1 LKYDG
6 EQLIHPS
13 KPNDLACVDSE
24 TTYTVRGQR
33 GLGALMSDRSSLLSE
48 LYQARLED
56 LKEIASA
63 YGLAKNGSVEFLR
76 AQLIRD
82 LILSDWDLTIDGLR
96 VILNSDLGDLLGVFG
111 IKKTGSL
118 RTRRQRLYLHL
129 NHDPKQLREDK
140 LEKLSKEDLHSLCKA
155 LELPRSGNRQTLLI
169 RVAGVLSAQHKNWG
183 TIKRSLK
190 RNGPTINIPSPSE
203 ESEVPTQAT
212 IIEAKVE
219 TFTEQNPEG
228 WTFEQESELIG
239 EMEDEGLDASLADI
253 AASIEDSLQSLA
265 PLPEVQDVP
274 PMLQEMPLEEPT
286 LEEEA
291 ALLEINARR
300 AEVEAAARDYLLV
313 GSTTDME
320 DMSAF
325 ISGLTTHGF
334 SVEMQRVQDAIRT
347 IIMEVAYRSEQEQN
361 ALSSKPGSWSERE
374 AIRMFEQIRPHMRER
389 IPEIVAG
396 QKGNLVQAR
405 MEFEE
410 EARSKG
416 LDLRSPAVSGRLHAL
431 FDLHLEI
438 SEAEELQDP
447 IAARK
452 NRLLRILYHGAI
464 HLPDQSRRTI
474 ERLERNLGS
483 FESLVETVLESSE
496 GDFSEGQQS
505 LIIRFLES
513 KGYLVN
519 TSELRPRVLACA
531 GIIGTELGYLTPNQI
546 PRLAPGIL
554 VSDDQVDAI
563 VAELRALA
571 ATFKPKQV
579 EKEEPELELADSVA
593 DASDR
598 VGHVRGKID
607 RVDALLSRLR
617 LQDNQ

>member
-1 LKYDG
+1 
-6 EQLIHPS
+6 
-13 KPNDLACVDSE
+13 
-24 TTYTVRGQR
+24 
-33 GLGALMSDRSSLLSE
+33 MSNRSSLLSE

-63 YGLAKNGSVEFLR
+63 YGLAKNGSVEYLR

-82 LILSDWDLTIDGLR
+82 LILPDWDLTLDGLKN
-96 VILNSDLGDLLGVFG
+96 ILNSDLGELLGVFG

-129 NHDPKQLREDK
+129 NHDPKQLKEENLDK
-140 LEKLSKEDLHSLCKA
+140 MTKDELHALCKA

-190 RNGPTINIPSPSE
+190 RGGGSVSIPVPGDAE
-203 ESEVPTQAT
+203 EEETQSSSIEEEV
-212 IIEAKVE
+212 ESFV
-219 TFTEQNPEG
+219 TEHPEG
-228 WTFEQESELIG
+228 WTFEEESDLI
-239 EMEDEGLDASLADI
+239 ESMEESGIDTSLSEV
-253 AASIEDSLQSLA
+253 AASIEENLTLHRA
-265 PLPEVQDVP
+265 PVEEPVP
-274 PMLQEMPLEEPT
+274 PMLQELSSEEPT

-291 ALLEINARR
+291 ALLEISSRQ

-320 DMSAF
+320 DMNTF
-325 ISGLTTHGF
+325 ISSLSSHGF
-334 SVEMQRVQDAIRT
+334 SVELARVQDAIRT
-347 IIMEVAYRSEQEQN
+347 IIMETAYRSEQERN

-374 AIRMFEQIRPHMRER
+374 AIRMFEQMRPQLRER

-396 QKGNLVQAR
+396 RRGNLVQAR

-410 EARSKG
+410 EARSLG

-447 IAARK
+447 SAARR
-452 NRLLRILYHGAI
+452 NRMLRILYHGAV
-464 HLPDQSRRTI
+464 HLPEDVRRTI
-474 ERLERNLGS
+474 ERLERNLPS

-496 GDFSEGQQS
+496 GDFSEAQQS

-519 TSELRPRVLACA
+519 TAELRPRVLACA
-531 GIIGTELGYLTPNQI
+531 GIVGTELGYLTPSQI

-554 VSDDQVDAI
+554 VSDEQVDAI
-563 VAELRALA
+563 VAELKSLA
-571 ATFKPKQV
+571 ATFKPK
-579 EKEEPELELADSVA
+579 ETKEEEPEMQVAESVA

-598 VGHVRGKID
+598 VGGVRGQID

-617 LQDNQ
+617 LQDGQ

>member
-1 LKYDG
+1 
-6 EQLIHPS
+6 
-13 KPNDLACVDSE
+13 
-24 TTYTVRGQR
+24 
-33 GLGALMSDRSSLLSE
+33 MSNRSSLLSE

-63 YGLAKNGSVEFLR
+63 YGLAKNGSVEYLR

-82 LILSDWDLTIDGLR
+82 LILPDWDLTLDGLKN
-96 VILNSDLGDLLGVFG
+96 ILNSDLGDLLGVFG

-129 NHDPKQLREDK
+129 NHDPKQLKEENLDK
-140 LEKLSKEDLHSLCKA
+140 MTKEELHALCKA

-190 RNGPTINIPSPSE
+190 RGGGSVTIPTPG
-203 ESEVPTQAT
+203 ESEDEEVQPTSIQ
-212 IIEAKVE
+212 EEVE
-219 TFTEQNPEG
+219 SFVSEHPEG
-228 WTFEQESELIG
+228 WTFEEESELI
-239 EMEDEGLDASLADI
+239 ETMDEGGIDTSLSEV
-253 AASIEDSLQSLA
+253 AASIEENLVSHRSEIEQ
-265 PLPEVQDVP
+265 PVP
-274 PMLQEMPLEEPT
+274 PMLQELSSVEPT

-291 ALLEINARR
+291 ALLEISSRR

-313 GSTTDME
+313 GSTTDTE
-320 DMSAF
+320 DMNTF
-325 ISGLTTHGF
+325 ISSLSNHGF
-334 SVEMQRVQDAIRT
+334 AVEMDRVQDAIRT
-347 IIMEVAYRSEQEQN
+347 IIMETAYRSEQEKN

-374 AIRMFEQIRPHMRER
+374 AIRMFEQMRPQLRER

-396 QKGNLVQAR
+396 RRGNLVEAR

-410 EARSKG
+410 EARTLG

-447 IAARK
+447 SAARR
-452 NRLLRILYHGAI
+452 NRMLRILYHGAV
-464 HLPDQSRRTI
+464 HLPDDVRRTI
-474 ERLERNLGS
+474 ERLERNLPS

-496 GDFSEGQQS
+496 GDFSEAQQS

-519 TSELRPRVLACA
+519 TAEMRPRVLACA
-531 GIIGTELGYLTPNQI
+531 GIVGTELGYLTPNQI

-554 VSDDQVDAI
+554 VSDEHVDAI
-563 VAELRALA
+563 VAELKSLA
-571 ATFKPKQV
+571 ASFKPKQV
-579 EKEEPELELADSVA
+579 EEAEPEMQLAESVA

-598 VGHVRGKID
+598 VGGVRGQID

-617 LQDNQ
+617 LQDGQ

>member
-1 LKYDG
+1 
-6 EQLIHPS
+6 
-13 KPNDLACVDSE
+13 
-24 TTYTVRGQR
+24 
-33 GLGALMSDRSSLLSE
+33 MSNRSNLLSE

-63 YGLAKNGSVEFLR
+63 YGLAKNGSVEYLR

-82 LILSDWDLTIDGLR
+82 LILPEWDLTLDGLKN
-96 VILNSDLGDLLGVFG
+96 ILNNDLGRLLGVFG

-129 NHDPKQLREDK
+129 NHDPKQLKEENLDK
-140 LEKLSKEDLHSLCKA
+140 MTKEELHALCKA

-190 RNGPTINIPSPSE
+190 RGGGSVEIPYPGEDDEQAETTAPSIE
-203 ESEVPTQAT
+203 E
-212 IIEAKVE
+212 KVDAFVNE
-219 TFTEQNPEG
+219 HPDG
-228 WTFEQESELIG
+228 WSF
-239 EMEDEGLDASLADI
+239 EDESNLIESIEEETDTSLSDV
-253 AASIEDSLQSLA
+253 AASIEESLTSHIVETEQT
-265 PLPEVQDVP
+265 VP
-274 PMLQEMPLEEPT
+274 PMMQELSTEEPT

-291 ALLEINARR
+291 ALLEINSRR

-313 GSTTDME
+313 GSTTDMD
-320 DMSAF
+320 DMNTF
-325 ISGLTTHGF
+325 IASLSNHGF
-334 SVEMQRVQDAIRT
+334 SVELDRVQDAIRT
-347 IIMEVAYRSEQEQN
+347 VIMETAYRSEQEQH

-374 AIRMFEQIRPHMRER
+374 AIRLFEQMRPQLRER

-396 QKGNLVQAR
+396 RRGNLVQAR

-410 EARSKG
+410 EARTLG

-447 IAARK
+447 SAARR
-452 NRLLRILYHGAI
+452 NRMLRILYHGAV
-464 HLPDQSRRTI
+464 HLPDDVRRTI
-474 ERLERNLGS
+474 ERLERNLPS

-496 GDFSEGQQS
+496 GDFSEAQQS

-519 TSELRPRVLACA
+519 TAELRPRVLACA
-531 GIIGTELGYLTPNQI
+531 GIVGTELGYLTPSQI

-563 VAELRALA
+563 VAELKALA
-571 ATFKPKQV
+571 ATFKPQTT
-579 EKEEPELELADSVA
+579 EEEEPELELAESVA

-598 VGHVRGKID
+598 VGDVRGKID

-617 LQDNQ
+617 LQDDQ

>member
-1 LKYDG
+1 
-6 EQLIHPS
+6 
-13 KPNDLACVDSE
+13 
-24 TTYTVRGQR
+24 
-33 GLGALMSDRSSLLSE
+33 MSDRSSLLSE

-96 VILNSDLGDLLGVFG
+96 TILNTDLGDLLGVFG

-140 LEKLSKEDLHSLCKA
+140 LEKLSKEELHSLCKA

-190 RNGPTINIPSPSE
+190 RNGPKVNIPSPSE
-203 ESEVPTQAT
+203 EEATPQSAT
-212 IIEAKVE
+212 IESRVE

-239 EMEDEGLDASLADI
+239 EMEEEGLDASLAEI
-253 AASIEDSLQSLA
+253 AASIDESLQSLA
-265 PLPEVQDVP
+265 PVPEAQEVP

-291 ALLEINARR
+291 ALLEIHARR

-325 ISGLTTHGF
+325 IAGLATHGF

-347 IIMEVAYRSEQEQN
+347 IIMEMAYRSEQEQN

-374 AIRMFEQIRPHMRER
+374 AIRMFEQIRPHLRER

-396 QKGNLVQAR
+396 LKGNLVQAR

-447 IAARK
+447 AAARK

-519 TSELRPRVLACA
+519 TAELRPRVLACA

-571 ATFKPKQV
+571 ATFKPQQV
-579 EKEEPELELADSVA
+579 EVEEPEFELADSVA
-593 DASDR
+593 DASER

-607 RVDALLSRLR
+607 RVDALLARLR
-617 LQDNQ
+617 LQDDQ

>member
-1 LKYDG
+1 
-6 EQLIHPS
+6 
-13 KPNDLACVDSE
+13 
-24 TTYTVRGQR
+24 
-33 GLGALMSDRSSLLSE
+33 MSNRSSLLSE

-63 YGLAKNGSVEFLR
+63 YGLAKNGSVEYLR

-82 LILSDWDLTIDGLR
+82 LILPDWDLTLDGLKN
-96 VILNSDLGDLLGVFG
+96 ILNSDLGELLGVFG

-129 NHDPKQLREDK
+129 NHDPKQLKEENLDK
-140 LEKLSKEDLHSLCKA
+140 MTKDELHALCKA

-190 RNGPTINIPSPSE
+190 RGGGSVSIPVPGDAEREETQSPSIE
-203 ESEVPTQAT
+203 EEVESFVTDH
-212 IIEAKVE
+212 
-219 TFTEQNPEG
+219 PEG
-228 WTFEQESELIG
+228 WTFEEESDLI
-239 EMEDEGLDASLADI
+239 ESMEESGIDTSLSEV
-253 AASIEDSLQSLA
+253 AASIEENLTLHHT
-265 PLPEVQDVP
+265 PVEEPVP
-274 PMLQEMPLEEPT
+274 PMLQELSSEEPT

-291 ALLEINARR
+291 ALLEISSRQ

-320 DMSAF
+320 DMNTF
-325 ISGLTTHGF
+325 ISSLSSHGF
-334 SVEMQRVQDAIRT
+334 SVELARVQDAIRT
-347 IIMEVAYRSEQEQN
+347 IIMETAYRSEQERN

-374 AIRMFEQIRPHMRER
+374 AIRMFEQMRLQLRER

-396 QKGNLVQAR
+396 RRGNLVQAR

-410 EARSKG
+410 EARTLG

-447 IAARK
+447 SAARR
-452 NRLLRILYHGAI
+452 NRMLRILYHGAV
-464 HLPDQSRRTI
+464 HLPEDVRRTI
-474 ERLERNLGS
+474 ERLERNLPS

-496 GDFSEGQQS
+496 GDFSEAQQS

-519 TSELRPRVLACA
+519 TAELRPRVLACA
-531 GIIGTELGYLTPNQI
+531 GIVGTELGYLTPSQI

-554 VSDDQVDAI
+554 VSDEQVDAI
-563 VAELRALA
+563 VAELKSLA
-571 ATFKPKQV
+571 ATFKPK
-579 EKEEPELELADSVA
+579 ETKEEEPEIQVAESVA

-598 VGHVRGKID
+598 VGGVRGQID

-617 LQDNQ
+617 LQDGQ

>member
-1 LKYDG
+1 
-6 EQLIHPS
+6 
-13 KPNDLACVDSE
+13 
-24 TTYTVRGQR
+24 
-33 GLGALMSDRSSLLSE
+33 MSNRSSLLSE

-63 YGLAKNGSVEFLR
+63 YGLAKNGSVEYLR

-82 LILSDWDLTIDGLR
+82 LILSEWDLTLDGLKN
-96 VILNSDLGDLLGVFG
+96 ILNSDLGDLLGVFG

-129 NHDPKQLREDK
+129 NHDPKQLKEENLDK
-140 LEKLSKEDLHSLCKA
+140 MTKEELHALCKA

-190 RNGPTINIPSPSE
+190 RGGGSIKIPTPGDSDLE
-203 ESEVPTQAT
+203 ETETASIEEEV
-212 IIEAKVE
+212 ESFV
-219 TFTEQNPEG
+219 TEHPEG
-228 WTFEQESELIG
+228 WTFEEESEL
-239 EMEDEGLDASLADI
+239 MESIDSGGIDTSLSDV
-253 AASIEDSLQSLA
+253 AASIEETLVSHRKEIQQ
-265 PLPEVQDVP
+265 PVP
-274 PMLQEMPLEEPT
+274 PMLQELSLEEPT

-291 ALLEINARR
+291 ALLEISSRR

-320 DMSAF
+320 DMNTF
-325 ISGLTTHGF
+325 ISSLSNHGF
-334 SVEMQRVQDAIRT
+334 AVELTRVQDAIRT
-347 IIMEVAYRSEQEQN
+347 IIMETAYRSEQEQN

-374 AIRMFEQIRPHMRER
+374 AIRMFEQMRPQLRER

-396 QKGNLVQAR
+396 RRGNLVQAR

-410 EARSKG
+410 EARTLG

-447 IAARK
+447 SAARR
-452 NRLLRILYHGAI
+452 NRMLRILYHGAV
-464 HLPDQSRRTI
+464 HLPDDVRRTI
-474 ERLERNLGS
+474 ERLERNLPS
-483 FESLVETVLESSE
+483 FESLVETILESSE
-496 GDFSEGQQS
+496 GDFSEAQQS
-505 LIIRFLES
+505 LIIRFLET

-519 TSELRPRVLACA
+519 TAELRPRVLACA
-531 GIIGTELGYLTPNQI
+531 GIVGTELGYLTPNQI

-554 VSDDQVDAI
+554 VSDEHVDAI
-563 VAELRALA
+563 VAELKSLA
-571 ATFKPKQV
+571 ATFKPRQV
-579 EKEEPELELADSVA
+579 EEEEPEMQLAESVA

-598 VGHVRGKID
+598 VGGVRGQID

-617 LQDNQ
+617 LQDGQ

>member
-1 LKYDG
+1 MKQQRLG
-6 EQLIHPS
+6 EP
-13 KPNDLACVDSE
+13 
-24 TTYTVRGQR
+24 
-33 GLGALMSDRSSLLSE
+33 MSNRSSLLSE

-63 YGLAKNGSVEFLR
+63 YGLAKNGSVEYLR

-82 LILSDWDLTIDGLR
+82 LILPEWYLTLDGLKN
-96 VILNSDLGDLLGVFG
+96 ILNSDLGDLLGVFG

-129 NHDPKQLREDK
+129 NHDPKQLKEENLDK
-140 LEKLSKEDLHSLCKA
+140 MTKEELHALCKA

-190 RNGPTINIPSPSE
+190 RGGGSVTIPTPGDSGQE
-203 ESEVPTQAT
+203 EIESASIEEEV
-212 IIEAKVE
+212 ESFV
-219 TFTEQNPEG
+219 TEHPEG
-228 WTFEQESELIG
+228 WTFEDESEL
-239 EMEDEGLDASLADI
+239 MESIDSGGIDTSLSEV
-253 AASIEDSLQSLA
+253 AASIEETLVSHRKEIEQ
-265 PLPEVQDVP
+265 PVP
-274 PMLQEMPLEEPT
+274 PMLQELSSEEPT

-291 ALLEINARR
+291 ALLEISSRR

-320 DMSAF
+320 DMNTF
-325 ISGLTTHGF
+325 ISSLSNHGF
-334 SVEMQRVQDAIRT
+334 AVELARVQDAIRT
-347 IIMEVAYRSEQEQN
+347 IIMETAYRSEQEQN

-374 AIRMFEQIRPHMRER
+374 AIRMFEQMRPQLRER
-389 IPEIVAG
+389 IPECVAG
-396 QKGNLVQAR
+396 RRGNLVHAR
-405 MEFEE
+405 MEFED
-410 EARSKG
+410 EARTLC

-447 IAARK
+447 SAARR
-452 NRLLRILYHGAI
+452 NRMLRILYHGAV
-464 HLPDQSRRTI
+464 HLPDDVRRTI
-474 ERLERNLGS
+474 ERLERNLPS

-496 GDFSEGQQS
+496 GDFSEAQQS

-531 GIIGTELGYLTPNQI
+531 GIVGTELGYLTPNQI

-554 VSDDQVDAI
+554 VSDEHVDAI
-563 VAELRALA
+563 VAELKSLA
-571 ATFKPKQV
+571 ATFKPQQV
-579 EKEEPELELADSVA
+579 EEEEPEMQLAESVA

-598 VGHVRGKID
+598 VGGVRGQID

-617 LQDNQ
+617 LQDGQ

>member
-1 LKYDG
+1 
-6 EQLIHPS
+6 
-13 KPNDLACVDSE
+13 
-24 TTYTVRGQR
+24 
-33 GLGALMSDRSSLLSE
+33 
-48 LYQARLED
+48 
-56 LKEIASA
+56 
-63 YGLAKNGSVEFLR
+63 
-76 AQLIRD
+76 
-82 LILSDWDLTIDGLR
+82 
-96 VILNSDLGDLLGVFG
+96 
-111 IKKTGSL
+111 
-118 RTRRQRLYLHL
+118 L

-140 LEKLSKEDLHSLCKA
+140 LEKLSKEELHSLCKA

-190 RNGPTINIPSPSE
+190 RNGPKVKIPSPSE
-203 ESEVPTQAT
+203 EEEVTPESAT
-212 IIEAKVE
+212 IESRVE

-239 EMEDEGLDASLADI
+239 EMEEEGLDASLAGI
-253 AASIEDSLQSLA
+253 AASIDESLQSLA
-265 PLPEVQDVP
+265 PVPEAQEVP

-313 GSTTDME
+313 GSTTDVE

-325 ISGLTTHGF
+325 IAGLATHGF

-347 IIMEVAYRSEQEQN
+347 IIMEMAYRSEQEQN

-374 AIRMFEQIRPHMRER
+374 AIRMFEQIRPNLRER

-396 QKGNLVQAR
+396 LKGNLVQAR

-447 IAARK
+447 AAARK

-571 ATFKPKQV
+571 ATFKPKQAEV
-579 EKEEPELELADSVA
+579 EEPELELADSVA
-593 DASDR
+593 DASER

-607 RVDALLSRLR
+607 RVDALLARLR
-617 LQDNQ
+617 LQDDQ

>member
-1 LKYDG
+1 
-6 EQLIHPS
+6 
-13 KPNDLACVDSE
+13 
-24 TTYTVRGQR
+24 
-33 GLGALMSDRSSLLSE
+33 MSNRSNLLSE

-63 YGLAKNGSVEFLR
+63 YGLAKNGSVEYLR

-82 LILSDWDLTIDGLR
+82 LILPEWDLTLDGLKN
-96 VILNSDLGDLLGVFG
+96 ILNNDLGRLLGVFG

-129 NHDPKQLREDK
+129 NHDPKQLKEENLDK
-140 LEKLSKEDLHSLCKA
+140 MTKEELHALCKA

-190 RNGPTINIPSPSE
+190 RGGGSVEIPYPGEDDEEIVTTTPSIE
-203 ESEVPTQAT
+203 EKVDAFVSEH
-212 IIEAKVE
+212 
-219 TFTEQNPEG
+219 PEG
-228 WTFEQESELIG
+228 WSF
-239 EMEDEGLDASLADI
+239 EDESNLIESIEEQTDTSLSDV
-253 AASIEDSLQSLA
+253 AASIEESLTSHIVETEQT
-265 PLPEVQDVP
+265 VP
-274 PMLQEMPLEEPT
+274 PMMQELSTEEPT

-291 ALLEINARR
+291 ALLEINSRR

-313 GSTTDME
+313 GSTTDMD
-320 DMSAF
+320 DMNTF
-325 ISGLTTHGF
+325 IASLSNHGF
-334 SVEMQRVQDAIRT
+334 SVELVRVQDAIRT
-347 IIMEVAYRSEQEQN
+347 VIMETAYRSEQEQH

-374 AIRMFEQIRPHMRER
+374 AIRLFEQMRPQLRER

-396 QKGNLVQAR
+396 RRGNLVQAR

-410 EARSKG
+410 EARTLG

-447 IAARK
+447 SAARR
-452 NRLLRILYHGAI
+452 NRMLRILYHGAV
-464 HLPDQSRRTI
+464 HLPDDVRRTI
-474 ERLERNLGS
+474 ERLERNLPS

-496 GDFSEGQQS
+496 GDFSEAQQS

-519 TSELRPRVLACA
+519 TAELRPRVLACA
-531 GIIGTELGYLTPNQI
+531 GIVGTELGYLTPSQI

-563 VAELRALA
+563 VAELKALA
-571 ATFKPKQV
+571 ATFKPQTT
-579 EKEEPELELADSVA
+579 EEEEPELELAESVA

-598 VGHVRGKID
+598 VGDVRSKID

-617 LQDNQ
+617 LQDDQ

>member
-1 LKYDG
+1 
-6 EQLIHPS
+6 
-13 KPNDLACVDSE
+13 
-24 TTYTVRGQR
+24 
-33 GLGALMSDRSSLLSE
+33 MSNRSSLLSE

-63 YGLAKNGSVEFLR
+63 YGLAKNGSVEYLR

-82 LILSDWDLTIDGLR
+82 LILPDWDLTLDGLKN
-96 VILNSDLGDLLGVFG
+96 ILNSDLGELLGVFG

-129 NHDPKQLREDK
+129 NHDPKQLKEENLDK
-140 LEKLSKEDLHSLCKA
+140 MTKDELHALCKA

-190 RNGPTINIPSPSE
+190 RGGGSVSIPVPGDAE
-203 ESEVPTQAT
+203 EEETQSSSIEEEV
-212 IIEAKVE
+212 ESFV
-219 TFTEQNPEG
+219 TEHPEG
-228 WTFEQESELIG
+228 WTFEEESDLI
-239 EMEDEGLDASLADI
+239 ESMEESGIDTSLSEV
-253 AASIEDSLQSLA
+253 AASIEENLTLHRA
-265 PLPEVQDVP
+265 PVEEPVP
-274 PMLQEMPLEEPT
+274 PMLQELSSEEPT

-291 ALLEINARR
+291 ALLEISSRK

-320 DMSAF
+320 DMNTF
-325 ISGLTTHGF
+325 ISSLSSHGF
-334 SVEMQRVQDAIRT
+334 SVELARVQDAIRT
-347 IIMEVAYRSEQEQN
+347 IIMETAYRSEQERN

-374 AIRMFEQIRPHMRER
+374 AIRMFEQMRPQLRER

-396 QKGNLVQAR
+396 RRGNLVQAR

-410 EARSKG
+410 EARILG

-447 IAARK
+447 SAARR
-452 NRLLRILYHGAI
+452 NRMLRILYHGAV
-464 HLPDQSRRTI
+464 HLPEDVRRTI
-474 ERLERNLGS
+474 ERLERNLPS

-496 GDFSEGQQS
+496 GDFSEAQQS

-519 TSELRPRVLACA
+519 TAELRPRVLACA
-531 GIIGTELGYLTPNQI
+531 GIVGTELGYLTPSQI

-554 VSDDQVDAI
+554 VSDEQVDAI
-563 VAELRALA
+563 VAELKSLA
-571 ATFKPKQV
+571 ATFKPK
-579 EKEEPELELADSVA
+579 ETKEEEPEMQVAESVA

-598 VGHVRGKID
+598 VGGVRGQID

-617 LQDNQ
+617 LQDGQ

>member
-1 LKYDG
+1 
-6 EQLIHPS
+6 
-13 KPNDLACVDSE
+13 
-24 TTYTVRGQR
+24 
-33 GLGALMSDRSSLLSE
+33 MSNRSSLLSE

-63 YGLAKNGSVEFLR
+63 YGLAKNGSVEYLR

-82 LILSDWDLTIDGLR
+82 LILPDWDLTLDGLKN
-96 VILNSDLGDLLGVFG
+96 ILNSDLGDLLGVFG

-129 NHDPKQLREDK
+129 NHDPKQLKEENLDK
-140 LEKLSKEDLHSLCKA
+140 MTKEELHALCKA

-190 RNGPTINIPSPSE
+190 RGGGSVTIPTPG
-203 ESEVPTQAT
+203 ESEDEEIQPTSIQ
-212 IIEAKVE
+212 EEVE
-219 TFTEQNPEG
+219 SFVSEHPEG
-228 WTFEQESELIG
+228 WTFEQESELIETMDDG
-239 EMEDEGLDASLADI
+239 GIDTSLSEV
-253 AASIEDSLQSLA
+253 AASIEENLVSHRNEIEQ
-265 PLPEVQDVP
+265 PVP
-274 PMLQEMPLEEPT
+274 PMLQELSSVEPT

-291 ALLEINARR
+291 ALLEISSRR

-313 GSTTDME
+313 GSTTDTE
-320 DMSAF
+320 DMNTF
-325 ISGLTTHGF
+325 ISSLSNHGF
-334 SVEMQRVQDAIRT
+334 AVELDRVQDAIRT
-347 IIMEVAYRSEQEQN
+347 IIMETAYRSEQEKN

-374 AIRMFEQIRPHMRER
+374 AIRMFEQMRPQLRER

-396 QKGNLVQAR
+396 RRGNLVEAR

-410 EARSKG
+410 EARTLG

-447 IAARK
+447 SAARR
-452 NRLLRILYHGAI
+452 NRMLRILYHGAV
-464 HLPDQSRRTI
+464 HLPDDVRRTI
-474 ERLERNLGS
+474 ERLERNLPS

-496 GDFSEGQQS
+496 GDFSEAQQS

-519 TSELRPRVLACA
+519 TAEMRPRVLACA
-531 GIIGTELGYLTPNQI
+531 GIVGTELGYLTPNQI

-554 VSDDQVDAI
+554 VSDEHVDAI
-563 VAELRALA
+563 VAELKSLA
-571 ATFKPKQV
+571 ASFKPKQV
-579 EKEEPELELADSVA
+579 EEAEPEMKLAESVA

-598 VGHVRGKID
+598 VGGVRGQID

-617 LQDNQ
+617 LQDGQ

>member
-1 LKYDG
+1 
-6 EQLIHPS
+6 
-13 KPNDLACVDSE
+13 
-24 TTYTVRGQR
+24 
-33 GLGALMSDRSSLLSE
+33 MSNRSSLLSE

-63 YGLAKNGSVEFLR
+63 YGLAKNGSVEYLR

-82 LILSDWDLTIDGLR
+82 LILPEWDLTLDGLKN
-96 VILNSDLGDLLGVFG
+96 ILNSDLGDLLGVFG

-129 NHDPKQLREDK
+129 NHDPKQLKEENLDK
-140 LEKLSKEDLHSLCKA
+140 MTKDELHALCKA

-190 RNGPTINIPSPSE
+190 RGGGSVTIPTPGGSDQE
-203 ESEVPTQAT
+203 EIETASIEEEV
-212 IIEAKVE
+212 ESFV
-219 TFTEQNPEG
+219 TEHPEG
-228 WTFEQESELIG
+228 WTFEDESEL
-239 EMEDEGLDASLADI
+239 MESIDSGGIDTSLSEV
-253 AASIEDSLQSLA
+253 AASIEETLVAHRKEIEQ
-265 PLPEVQDVP
+265 PVP
-274 PMLQEMPLEEPT
+274 PMLQELSSEEPT

-291 ALLEINARR
+291 ALLEISSRK

-320 DMSAF
+320 DMNTF
-325 ISGLTTHGF
+325 ISSLSSHGF
-334 SVEMQRVQDAIRT
+334 AVELARVQDAIRT
-347 IIMEVAYRSEQEQN
+347 IIMETAYRSEQEQN

-374 AIRMFEQIRPHMRER
+374 AIRMFEQMRPQLRER

-396 QKGNLVQAR
+396 RRGNLVQAR

-410 EARSKG
+410 EARTLG

-447 IAARK
+447 SAARR
-452 NRLLRILYHGAI
+452 NRMLRILYHGSV
-464 HLPDQSRRTI
+464 HLPDDVRRTI
-474 ERLERNLGS
+474 ERLERNLPS

-496 GDFSEGQQS
+496 GDFSEAQQS

-531 GIIGTELGYLTPNQI
+531 GIVGTELGYLTPNQI

-554 VSDDQVDAI
+554 VSDEHVDAI
-563 VAELRALA
+563 VAELKSLA

-579 EKEEPELELADSVA
+579 EEEEPEMQLAESVA

-598 VGHVRGKID
+598 VGGVRGQID

-617 LQDNQ
+617 LQDGQ

>member
-1 LKYDG
+1 
-6 EQLIHPS
+6 
-13 KPNDLACVDSE
+13 
-24 TTYTVRGQR
+24 
-33 GLGALMSDRSSLLSE
+33 MSNRSNLLSE

-63 YGLAKNGSVEFLR
+63 YGLAKNGSVEYLR

-82 LILSDWDLTIDGLR
+82 LILPEWDLTLDGLKT
-96 VILNSDLGDLLGVFG
+96 ILNNDLGRLLGVFG

-129 NHDPKQLREDK
+129 NHDPKQLKEENLDK
-140 LEKLSKEDLHSLCKA
+140 MTKEELHALCKA

-190 RNGPTINIPSPSE
+190 RGGGSVEIPYPGEDDEETVTTTPSIE
-203 ESEVPTQAT
+203 EKVDAFVSEHPD
-212 IIEAKVE
+212 
-219 TFTEQNPEG
+219 G
-228 WTFEQESELIG
+228 WSF
-239 EMEDEGLDASLADI
+239 EDESNLIESIEEETDTSLSDV
-253 AASIEDSLQSLA
+253 AASIEESLTSHIVESEQT
-265 PLPEVQDVP
+265 VP
-274 PMLQEMPLEEPT
+274 PMMQELSTEEPT

-291 ALLEINARR
+291 ALLEINSRR

-313 GSTTDME
+313 GSTTDMD
-320 DMSAF
+320 DMNTF
-325 ISGLTTHGF
+325 IASLSNHGF
-334 SVEMQRVQDAIRT
+334 SVELVRVQDAIRT
-347 IIMEVAYRSEQEQN
+347 VIMETAYRSEQEQH

-374 AIRMFEQIRPHMRER
+374 AIRLFEQMRPQLRER

-396 QKGNLVQAR
+396 RRGNLVQAR

-410 EARSKG
+410 EARTLG

-447 IAARK
+447 SAARR
-452 NRLLRILYHGAI
+452 NRMLRILYHGAV
-464 HLPDQSRRTI
+464 HLPDDVRRTI
-474 ERLERNLGS
+474 ERLERNLPS

-496 GDFSEGQQS
+496 GDFSEAQQS
-505 LIIRFLES
+505 HIIRFLES

-519 TSELRPRVLACA
+519 TAELRPRVLACA
-531 GIIGTELGYLTPNQI
+531 GIVGTELGYLTPSQI

-563 VAELRALA
+563 VAELKALA
-571 ATFKPKQV
+571 ATFKPQTT
-579 EKEEPELELADSVA
+579 EEEEPEMELAESVA

-598 VGHVRGKID
+598 VGDVRGKID

-617 LQDNQ
+617 LQDDQ

>member
-1 LKYDG
+1 M
-6 EQLIHPS
+6 S
-13 KPNDLACVDSE
+13 KPI
-24 TTYTVRGQR
+24 G
-33 GLGALMSDRSSLLSE
+33 LLSE

-56 LKEIASA
+56 LKEIAAA
-63 YGLAKNGSVEFLR
+63 YGLAKNGSVEYLR

-82 LILSDWDLTIDGLR
+82 LILPDWDLTLDGLKN
-96 VILNSDLGDLLGVFG
+96 ILNSDLGDLLGVFG

-129 NHDPKQLREDK
+129 NHDPKQLKEENLDK
-140 LEKLSKEDLHSLCKA
+140 MTKEELHALCKA

-190 RNGPTINIPSPSE
+190 RGGGSVSIPTPGDAEDETSSPSIE
-203 ESEVPTQAT
+203 EEV
-212 IIEAKVE
+212 ESFVNE
-219 TFTEQNPEG
+219 HPEG
-228 WTFEQESELIG
+228 WTFEEESDLI
-239 EMEDEGLDASLADI
+239 ETIEDSGIEASLSEV
-253 AASIEDSLQSLA
+253 AASIEETLTSHRV
-265 PLPEVQDVP
+265 EVEQPVP
-274 PMLQEMPLEEPT
+274 PMLQELSSEEPT

-291 ALLEINARR
+291 ALLEISSRR

-313 GSTTDME
+313 GSTTDMD
-320 DMSAF
+320 DMNTF
-325 ISGLTTHGF
+325 ISSLSNHGF
-334 SVEMQRVQDAIRT
+334 SVELDRIQDAIRT
-347 IIMEVAYRSEQEQN
+347 IIMETAYRSEQERN
-361 ALSSKPGSWSERE
+361 ALSTKPGSWSERE
-374 AIRMFEQIRPHMRER
+374 AIRLFEQMRPQLRER

-396 QKGNLVQAR
+396 RRGNLVQAR

-410 EARSKG
+410 EARTLG

-447 IAARK
+447 SAARR
-452 NRLLRILYHGAI
+452 NRMLRILYHGAV
-464 HLPDQSRRTI
+464 HLPEDVRRTI
-474 ERLERNLGS
+474 ERLERNLPS

-496 GDFSEGQQS
+496 GDFSEAQQS

-531 GIIGTELGYLTPNQI
+531 GIVGTELGYLTPSQI

-554 VSDDQVDAI
+554 VSDEQVDAI
-563 VAELRALA
+563 VAELKSLA
-571 ATFKPKQV
+571 ATFKPK
-579 EKEEPELELADSVA
+579 ETEEEEPEMHVAESVA

-598 VGHVRGKID
+598 VGGVRGQID

-617 LQDNQ
+617 LQDSQ

>member
-1 LKYDG
+1 
-6 EQLIHPS
+6 
-13 KPNDLACVDSE
+13 
-24 TTYTVRGQR
+24 
-33 GLGALMSDRSSLLSE
+33 MSNRSNLLSE

-63 YGLAKNGSVEFLR
+63 YGLAKNGSVEYLR

-82 LILSDWDLTIDGLR
+82 LILPEWDLTLDGLKN
-96 VILNSDLGDLLGVFG
+96 ILNNDLGRLLGVFG

-129 NHDPKQLREDK
+129 NHDPKQLKEENLDK
-140 LEKLSKEDLHSLCKA
+140 MTKEELHALCKA

-190 RNGPTINIPSPSE
+190 RGGGSVEIPYPGEDNEQAETTAPSIE
-203 ESEVPTQAT
+203 E
-212 IIEAKVE
+212 KVDAFVNE
-219 TFTEQNPEG
+219 HPDG
-228 WTFEQESELIG
+228 WSF
-239 EMEDEGLDASLADI
+239 EDESNLIESIEEETDTSLSDV
-253 AASIEDSLQSLA
+253 AASIEESLTSHIVETEQT
-265 PLPEVQDVP
+265 VP
-274 PMLQEMPLEEPT
+274 PMMQELSTEEPT

-291 ALLEINARR
+291 ALLEINSRR

-313 GSTTDME
+313 GSTTDMD
-320 DMSAF
+320 DMNTF
-325 ISGLTTHGF
+325 IASLSNHGF
-334 SVEMQRVQDAIRT
+334 SVELVRVQDAIRT
-347 IIMEVAYRSEQEQN
+347 VIMETAYRSEQEQH

-374 AIRMFEQIRPHMRER
+374 AIRLFEQMRPQLRER

-396 QKGNLVQAR
+396 RRGNLVQAR

-410 EARSKG
+410 EARTLG

-447 IAARK
+447 SAARR
-452 NRLLRILYHGAI
+452 NRMLRILYHGAV
-464 HLPDQSRRTI
+464 HLPDDVRRTI
-474 ERLERNLGS
+474 ERLERNLPS

-496 GDFSEGQQS
+496 GDFSEAQQS

-519 TSELRPRVLACA
+519 TAELRPRVLACA
-531 GIIGTELGYLTPNQI
+531 GIVGTELGYLTPSQI

-563 VAELRALA
+563 VAELKALA
-571 ATFKPKQV
+571 ATFKPQTT
-579 EKEEPELELADSVA
+579 EEEEPELELAESVA

-598 VGHVRGKID
+598 VGDVRAKID

-617 LQDNQ
+617 LQDDQ

>member
-1 LKYDG
+1 
-6 EQLIHPS
+6 
-13 KPNDLACVDSE
+13 
-24 TTYTVRGQR
+24 
-33 GLGALMSDRSSLLSE
+33 MSDRSNLLSE

-63 YGLAKNGSVEFLR
+63 YGLAKNGSVEYLR

-82 LILSDWDLTIDGLR
+82 LILPEWDLTLDGLKT
-96 VILNSDLGDLLGVFG
+96 ILNNDLGRLLGVFG

-129 NHDPKQLREDK
+129 NHDPKQLKEENLDK
-140 LEKLSKEDLHSLCKA
+140 MTKEELHALCKA

-190 RNGPTINIPSPSE
+190 RGGGSVEIPYPGEDDEETVTTTPSIE
-203 ESEVPTQAT
+203 EKVDAFVSEHPD
-212 IIEAKVE
+212 
-219 TFTEQNPEG
+219 G
-228 WTFEQESELIG
+228 WSF
-239 EMEDEGLDASLADI
+239 EDESNLIESIEEETDTSLSDV
-253 AASIEDSLQSLA
+253 AASIEESLTSHIVESEQT
-265 PLPEVQDVP
+265 VP
-274 PMLQEMPLEEPT
+274 PMMQELSTEEPT

-291 ALLEINARR
+291 ALLEINSRR

-313 GSTTDME
+313 GSTTDMD
-320 DMSAF
+320 DMNTF
-325 ISGLTTHGF
+325 IASLSNHGF
-334 SVEMQRVQDAIRT
+334 SVELVRVQDAIRT
-347 IIMEVAYRSEQEQN
+347 VIMETAYRSEQEQH

-374 AIRMFEQIRPHMRER
+374 AIRLFEQMRPQLRER

-396 QKGNLVQAR
+396 RRGNLVQAR

-410 EARSKG
+410 EARTLG

-447 IAARK
+447 SAARR
-452 NRLLRILYHGAI
+452 NRMLRILYHGAV
-464 HLPDQSRRTI
+464 HLPDDVRRTI
-474 ERLERNLGS
+474 ERLERNLPS

-496 GDFSEGQQS
+496 GDFSEAQQS

-519 TSELRPRVLACA
+519 TAELRPRVLACA
-531 GIIGTELGYLTPNQI
+531 GIVGTELGYLTPSQI

-563 VAELRALA
+563 VAELKALA
-571 ATFKPKQV
+571 ATFKPQTT
-579 EKEEPELELADSVA
+579 EEEEPELELAESVA

-598 VGHVRGKID
+598 VGDVRGKID

-617 LQDNQ
+617 LQDDQ

>member
-1 LKYDG
+1 
-6 EQLIHPS
+6 
-13 KPNDLACVDSE
+13 
-24 TTYTVRGQR
+24 
-33 GLGALMSDRSSLLSE
+33 MSNRSSLLSE

-63 YGLAKNGSVEFLR
+63 YGLAKNGSVEYLR

-82 LILSDWDLTIDGLR
+82 LILPDWDLTLDGLKN
-96 VILNSDLGDLLGVFG
+96 ILNSDLGELLGVFG

-129 NHDPKQLREDK
+129 NHDPKQLKEENLDK
-140 LEKLSKEDLHSLCKA
+140 MTKDELHALCKA

-190 RNGPTINIPSPSE
+190 RGGGSVSIPVPGDAEEEETQSPSIE
-203 ESEVPTQAT
+203 EEV
-212 IIEAKVE
+212 ESFV
-219 TFTEQNPEG
+219 TEHPEG
-228 WTFEQESELIG
+228 WTFEEESDLIG
-239 EMEDEGLDASLADI
+239 GMEESGIETSLSEV
-253 AASIEDSLQSLA
+253 AASIEENLTLHRA
-265 PLPEVQDVP
+265 PVEEPVP
-274 PMLQEMPLEEPT
+274 PMLQELSSEEPT

-291 ALLEINARR
+291 ALLEISSRQ

-320 DMSAF
+320 DMNTF
-325 ISGLTTHGF
+325 ISSLSSHGF
-334 SVEMQRVQDAIRT
+334 SVELARVQDAIRT
-347 IIMEVAYRSEQEQN
+347 IIMETAYRSEQERN

-374 AIRMFEQIRPHMRER
+374 AIRMFEQMRPQLRER

-396 QKGNLVQAR
+396 RRGNLVQAR

-410 EARSKG
+410 EARTLG

-447 IAARK
+447 SAARR
-452 NRLLRILYHGAI
+452 NRMLRILYHGAV
-464 HLPDQSRRTI
+464 HLPEDVRRTI
-474 ERLERNLGS
+474 ERLERNLPS

-496 GDFSEGQQS
+496 GDFSEAQQS

-519 TSELRPRVLACA
+519 TAELRPRVLACA
-531 GIIGTELGYLTPNQI
+531 GIVGTELGYLTPSQI

-554 VSDDQVDAI
+554 VSDEQVDAI
-563 VAELRALA
+563 VAELKSLA
-571 ATFKPKQV
+571 ATFKPK
-579 EKEEPELELADSVA
+579 ETKEEEPEMQVAESVA

-598 VGHVRGKID
+598 VGGVRGQID

-617 LQDNQ
+617 LQDGQ

>member
-1 LKYDG
+1 
-6 EQLIHPS
+6 
-13 KPNDLACVDSE
+13 
-24 TTYTVRGQR
+24 
-33 GLGALMSDRSSLLSE
+33 MSNRSSLLSE

-63 YGLAKNGSVEFLR
+63 YGLAKNGSVEYLR

-82 LILSDWDLTIDGLR
+82 LILPEWDLTLDGLKN
-96 VILNSDLGDLLGVFG
+96 ILNSDLGDLLGVFG

-129 NHDPKQLREDK
+129 NHDPKQLKEENLDK
-140 LEKLSKEDLHSLCKA
+140 MTKDDLHALCKA

-190 RNGPTINIPSPSE
+190 RGGGSVTIPTPGGSDQE
-203 ESEVPTQAT
+203 EIETASIEEEV
-212 IIEAKVE
+212 ESFV
-219 TFTEQNPEG
+219 TEHPEG
-228 WTFEQESELIG
+228 WTFEDESEL
-239 EMEDEGLDASLADI
+239 MESMDSGGIDTSLSEV
-253 AASIEDSLQSLA
+253 AASIEETLVSHRKEIEQ
-265 PLPEVQDVP
+265 PVP
-274 PMLQEMPLEEPT
+274 PMLQELSSEEPT

-291 ALLEINARR
+291 ALLEISSRR

-320 DMSAF
+320 DMNTF
-325 ISGLTTHGF
+325 ISSLSNHGF
-334 SVEMQRVQDAIRT
+334 AVELARVQDAIRT
-347 IIMEVAYRSEQEQN
+347 IIMETAYRSEQEQN

-374 AIRMFEQIRPHMRER
+374 AIRMFEQMRPQLRER

-396 QKGNLVQAR
+396 RRGNLVQAR

-410 EARSKG
+410 EARTLG

-447 IAARK
+447 AAARR
-452 NRLLRILYHGAI
+452 NRMLRILYHGAV
-464 HLPDQSRRTI
+464 HLPDDVRRTI
-474 ERLERNLGS
+474 ERLERNLPS

-496 GDFSEGQQS
+496 GDFSEAQQS

-531 GIIGTELGYLTPNQI
+531 GIVGTELGYLTPNQI

-554 VSDDQVDAI
+554 VSDEHVESI
-563 VAELRALA
+563 VAELKSLA
-571 ATFKPKQV
+571 ATFKPKQA
-579 EKEEPELELADSVA
+579 EEEEPEMLLAESVA

-598 VGHVRGKID
+598 VGGVRGQID

-617 LQDNQ
+617 LQDGQ

>member
-1 LKYDG
+1 
-6 EQLIHPS
+6 
-13 KPNDLACVDSE
+13 
-24 TTYTVRGQR
+24 
-33 GLGALMSDRSSLLSE
+33 MSNRSSLLSE

-63 YGLAKNGSVEFLR
+63 YGLAKNGSVEYLR

-82 LILSDWDLTIDGLR
+82 LILPDWDLTLDGLKS
-96 VILNSDLGDLLGVFG
+96 ILNSDLGSLLGVFG

-129 NHDPKQLREDK
+129 HHDPKQLKEENLDK
-140 LEKLSKEDLHSLCKA
+140 MTKEELHSLCKA

-183 TIKRSLK
+183 IIKRSLK
-190 RNGPTINIPSPSE
+190 RGGGSVEIPSPGDSDQESSNEAPSIE
-203 ESEVPTQAT
+203 ET
-212 IIEAKVE
+212 VE
-219 TFTEQNPEG
+219 TFISEHPEG
-228 WTFEQESELIG
+228 WTFEEESGLIETIKG
-239 EMEDEGLDASLADI
+239 EGVDASLSEV
-253 AASIEDSLQSLA
+253 AASIENSLNA
-265 PLPEVQDVP
+265 HVEEVEQPIP
-274 PMLQEMPLEEPT
+274 PMLQELSSEEPT

-291 ALLEINARR
+291 ALLEISSRR

-313 GSTTDME
+313 GSTTDMD
-320 DMSAF
+320 DMNTF
-325 ISGLTTHGF
+325 ISSLSNHGF
-334 SVEMQRVQDAIRT
+334 SVELGRVQDAIRT
-347 IIMEVAYRSEQEQN
+347 IIMETAYRSEQEQN

-374 AIRMFEQIRPHMRER
+374 AIRLFEQMRPQLRER

-396 QKGNLVQAR
+396 RRGNLVQAR

-410 EARSKG
+410 EARNLG

-447 IAARK
+447 AAARR
-452 NRLLRILYHGAI
+452 NRMLRILYQGAV
-464 HLPDQSRRTI
+464 HLPDEVRRTI
-474 ERLERNLGS
+474 ERLERNLPS

-496 GDFSEGQQS
+496 GDFSEAQQS

-531 GIIGTELGYLTPNQI
+531 GIVGAELGYLTPSQI

-554 VSDDQVDAI
+554 VSDEQVDAI
-563 VAELRALA
+563 VAELKALA
-571 ATFKPKQV
+571 ATFKPHTV
-579 EKEEPELELADSVA
+579 EQEEPEMKIAESVA

-598 VGHVRGKID
+598 VGGVRGQID

-617 LQDNQ
+617 LQDDQ

>member
-1 LKYDG
+1 
-6 EQLIHPS
+6 
-13 KPNDLACVDSE
+13 
-24 TTYTVRGQR
+24 
-33 GLGALMSDRSSLLSE
+33 MSNRSSLLSE

-63 YGLAKNGSVEFLR
+63 YGLAKNGSVEYLR

-82 LILSDWDLTIDGLR
+82 LILPDWDLTLDGLKN
-96 VILNSDLGDLLGVFG
+96 ILNSDLGELLGVFG

-129 NHDPKQLREDK
+129 NHDPKQLKEENLDK
-140 LEKLSKEDLHSLCKA
+140 MTKDELHALCKA

-190 RNGPTINIPSPSE
+190 RGGGSVSIPVPGDTEEENQSPSIE
-203 ESEVPTQAT
+203 EEVESFVTDH
-212 IIEAKVE
+212 
-219 TFTEQNPEG
+219 PEG
-228 WTFEQESELIG
+228 WTFEEESDLI
-239 EMEDEGLDASLADI
+239 ESMEESGIDTSLSEV
-253 AASIEDSLQSLA
+253 AASIEENLTLHHT
-265 PLPEVQDVP
+265 PVVEPVP
-274 PMLQEMPLEEPT
+274 PMLQELSSEEPT

-291 ALLEINARR
+291 ALLEISSRQ

-320 DMSAF
+320 DMKTF
-325 ISGLTTHGF
+325 ISSLSSHGF
-334 SVEMQRVQDAIRT
+334 SVELARVQDAIRT
-347 IIMEVAYRSEQEQN
+347 IIMETAYRSEQERN

-374 AIRMFEQIRPHMRER
+374 AIRMFEQMRPQLRER

-396 QKGNLVQAR
+396 RRGNLVQAR

-410 EARSKG
+410 EARTLG

-447 IAARK
+447 SAARR
-452 NRLLRILYHGAI
+452 NRMLRILYHGAV
-464 HLPDQSRRTI
+464 HLPEDVRRTI
-474 ERLERNLGS
+474 ERLERNLPS

-496 GDFSEGQQS
+496 GDFSEAQQS

-519 TSELRPRVLACA
+519 TAELRPRVLACA
-531 GIIGTELGYLTPNQI
+531 GIVGTELGYLTPSQI

-554 VSDDQVDAI
+554 VSDEQVDAI
-563 VAELRALA
+563 VAELKSLA
-571 ATFKPKQV
+571 ATFKPK
-579 EKEEPELELADSVA
+579 ETKEEEPEMQVAESVA

-598 VGHVRGKID
+598 VGGVRGQID

-617 LQDNQ
+617 LQDGQ

>member
-1 LKYDG
+1 
-6 EQLIHPS
+6 
-13 KPNDLACVDSE
+13 
-24 TTYTVRGQR
+24 
-33 GLGALMSDRSSLLSE
+33 MSNRSSLLSE

-63 YGLAKNGSVEFLR
+63 YGLAKNGSVEYLR

-82 LILSDWDLTIDGLR
+82 LILPDWDLTLDGLKN
-96 VILNSDLGDLLGVFG
+96 ILNSDLGELLGVFG

-129 NHDPKQLREDK
+129 NHDPKQLKEENLDK
-140 LEKLSKEDLHSLCKA
+140 MTKDELHALCKA

-190 RNGPTINIPSPSE
+190 RGGGSVSIPVPGDAEEEETQSPSIE
-203 ESEVPTQAT
+203 EEVESFVTDH
-212 IIEAKVE
+212 
-219 TFTEQNPEG
+219 PEG
-228 WTFEQESELIG
+228 WTFEEESDLI
-239 EMEDEGLDASLADI
+239 ESMEESGIDTSLSEV
-253 AASIEDSLQSLA
+253 AASIEHNLTLHRT
-265 PLPEVQDVP
+265 PVEEPVP
-274 PMLQEMPLEEPT
+274 PMLQELTSEEPT

-291 ALLEINARR
+291 ALLEISSRQ
-300 AEVEAAARDYLLV
+300 AEIEAAARDYLLV
-313 GSTTDME
+313 GSTTDMD
-320 DMSAF
+320 DMNTF
-325 ISGLTTHGF
+325 ISSLSSHGF
-334 SVEMQRVQDAIRT
+334 SVELARVQDAIRT
-347 IIMEVAYRSEQEQN
+347 IIMETAYRSEQERN

-374 AIRMFEQIRPHMRER
+374 AIRMFEQMRPQLRER

-396 QKGNLVQAR
+396 RRGNLVQAR

-410 EARSKG
+410 EARTLG

-447 IAARK
+447 SAARR
-452 NRLLRILYHGAI
+452 NRMLRILYHGAV
-464 HLPDQSRRTI
+464 HLPEDVRRTI
-474 ERLERNLGS
+474 ERLERNLPS

-496 GDFSEGQQS
+496 GDFSEAQQS

-519 TSELRPRVLACA
+519 TAELRPRVLACA
-531 GIIGTELGYLTPNQI
+531 GIVGTELGYLTPSQI

-554 VSDDQVDAI
+554 VSDEQVDAI
-563 VAELRALA
+563 VAELKSLA
-571 ATFKPKQV
+571 ATFKPK
-579 EKEEPELELADSVA
+579 ETKEEEPEMKVAESVA

-598 VGHVRGKID
+598 VGGVRGQID

-617 LQDNQ
+617 LQDGQ

>member
-1 LKYDG
+1 
-6 EQLIHPS
+6 
-13 KPNDLACVDSE
+13 
-24 TTYTVRGQR
+24 
-33 GLGALMSDRSSLLSE
+33 MSNRSSLLSE

-63 YGLAKNGSVEFLR
+63 YGLAKNGSVEYLR

-82 LILSDWDLTIDGLR
+82 LILPDWDLTLDGLKN
-96 VILNSDLGDLLGVFG
+96 ILNSDLGELLGVFG

-129 NHDPKQLREDK
+129 NHDPKQLKEENLDK
-140 LEKLSKEDLHSLCKA
+140 MTKDELHALCKA

-190 RNGPTINIPSPSE
+190 RGGGSVSIPVPGDAEEEDSQFPSIE
-203 ESEVPTQAT
+203 EEVESFVTDHP
-212 IIEAKVE
+212 K
-219 TFTEQNPEG
+219 G
-228 WTFEQESELIG
+228 WTFEEESDLIESIEESG
-239 EMEDEGLDASLADI
+239 IDTSLSEV
-253 AASIEDSLQSLA
+253 AASIEENLTLHRT
-265 PLPEVQDVP
+265 PVEEPVP
-274 PMLQEMPLEEPT
+274 PMLQELSSEEPT

-291 ALLEINARR
+291 ALLEITSRQ

-320 DMSAF
+320 DMNTF
-325 ISGLTTHGF
+325 ISSLSSHGF
-334 SVEMQRVQDAIRT
+334 SVELARVQDAIRT
-347 IIMEVAYRSEQEQN
+347 IIMETAYRSEQERN

-374 AIRMFEQIRPHMRER
+374 AIRMFEQMRPQLRER

-396 QKGNLVQAR
+396 RRGNLVQAR

-410 EARSKG
+410 EARTLG

-447 IAARK
+447 SAARR
-452 NRLLRILYHGAI
+452 NRMLRILYHGAV
-464 HLPDQSRRTI
+464 HLPEDVRRTI
-474 ERLERNLGS
+474 ERLERNLPS

-496 GDFSEGQQS
+496 GDFSEAQQS

-519 TSELRPRVLACA
+519 TAELRPRVLACA
-531 GIIGTELGYLTPNQI
+531 GIVGTELGYLTPSQI

-554 VSDDQVDAI
+554 VSDEQVDAI
-563 VAELRALA
+563 VAELKSLA
-571 ATFKPKQV
+571 ATFKPK
-579 EKEEPELELADSVA
+579 ETKEEEPEMQVAESVA

-598 VGHVRGKID
+598 VGGVRGQID

-617 LQDNQ
+617 LQDGQ

>member
-1 LKYDG
+1 
-6 EQLIHPS
+6 
-13 KPNDLACVDSE
+13 
-24 TTYTVRGQR
+24 
-33 GLGALMSDRSSLLSE
+33 MSTPTGLLSE

-63 YGLAKNGSVEFLR
+63 YGLAKNGSVEYLR

-82 LILSDWDLTIDGLR
+82 LILPDWDLTLDGLKN
-96 VILNSDLGDLLGVFG
+96 ILNSDLGDLLGVFG

-129 NHDPKQLREDK
+129 NHDPKQLKEENLDK
-140 LEKLSKEDLHSLCKA
+140 MTKEELHALCKA

-190 RNGPTINIPSPSE
+190 RGGGSVSIPKPGDSEDETPSASIE
-203 ESEVPTQAT
+203 EEV
-212 IIEAKVE
+212 ESFVNE
-219 TFTEQNPEG
+219 HPEG
-228 WTFEQESELIG
+228 WTFEEESALI
-239 EMEDEGLDASLADI
+239 ETIEDSGIDASLSEVAT
-253 AASIEDSLQSLA
+253 SIEETLTSHRV
-265 PLPEVQDVP
+265 EVEQPVP
-274 PMLQEMPLEEPT
+274 PMLQELSSEEPT

-291 ALLEINARR
+291 ALLEISSRR

-313 GSTTDME
+313 GSTTDMD
-320 DMSAF
+320 DMNTF
-325 ISGLTTHGF
+325 ISSLSNHGF
-334 SVEMQRVQDAIRT
+334 SVELDRIQDAIRT
-347 IIMEVAYRSEQEQN
+347 IIMETAYRSEQERN
-361 ALSSKPGSWSERE
+361 ALSAKPGSWSERE
-374 AIRMFEQIRPHMRER
+374 AIRLFEQMRPQLRER

-396 QKGNLVQAR
+396 RRGNLVQAR

-410 EARSKG
+410 EARTLG

-447 IAARK
+447 SAARR
-452 NRLLRILYHGAI
+452 NRMLRILYHGAV
-464 HLPDQSRRTI
+464 HLPEDVRRTI
-474 ERLERNLGS
+474 ERLERNLPS

-496 GDFSEGQQS
+496 GDFSEAQQS

-531 GIIGTELGYLTPNQI
+531 GIVGTELGYLTPSQI

-554 VSDDQVDAI
+554 VSDEQVDAI
-563 VAELRALA
+563 VAELKSLA
-571 ATFKPKQV
+571 ATFKPK
-579 EKEEPELELADSVA
+579 ETEDEEPEMHVAESVA

-598 VGHVRGKID
+598 VGGVRSQID
-607 RVDALLSRLR
+607 KVDALLSRLR
-617 LQDNQ
+617 LQDGQ

>member
-1 LKYDG
+1 
-6 EQLIHPS
+6 
-13 KPNDLACVDSE
+13 
-24 TTYTVRGQR
+24 
-33 GLGALMSDRSSLLSE
+33 MSNRSSLLSE

-63 YGLAKNGSVEFLR
+63 YGLAKNGSVEYLR

-82 LILSDWDLTIDGLR
+82 LILPEWDLTLDGLKN
-96 VILNSDLGDLLGVFG
+96 ILNSDLGDLLGVFG

-129 NHDPKQLREDK
+129 NHDPKQLKEENLDK
-140 LEKLSKEDLHSLCKA
+140 MTKDELHALCKA

-190 RNGPTINIPSPSE
+190 RGGGSVTIPTPGGSDQE
-203 ESEVPTQAT
+203 EIETASIEEEV
-212 IIEAKVE
+212 ESFV
-219 TFTEQNPEG
+219 TEHPEG
-228 WTFEQESELIG
+228 WTFEDESEL
-239 EMEDEGLDASLADI
+239 MESIDSGGIDTSLSEV
-253 AASIEDSLQSLA
+253 AASIEETLVAHRIEIEQ
-265 PLPEVQDVP
+265 PVP
-274 PMLQEMPLEEPT
+274 PMLQELSSEEPT

-291 ALLEINARR
+291 ALLELSSRR

-320 DMSAF
+320 DMNTF
-325 ISGLTTHGF
+325 ISSLSSHGF
-334 SVEMQRVQDAIRT
+334 AVELAQVQDAIRT
-347 IIMEVAYRSEQEQN
+347 IIMETAYRSEQEQN

-374 AIRMFEQIRPHMRER
+374 AIRMFEQMRPQLRER

-396 QKGNLVQAR
+396 RRGNLVQAR

-410 EARSKG
+410 EARTLG

-447 IAARK
+447 SAARR
-452 NRLLRILYHGAI
+452 NRMLRILYHGAV
-464 HLPDQSRRTI
+464 HLPDDVRRTI
-474 ERLERNLGS
+474 ERLERNLPS

-496 GDFSEGQQS
+496 GDFSEAQQS

-531 GIIGTELGYLTPNQI
+531 GIVGTELGYLTPNQI

-554 VSDDQVDAI
+554 VSDEHVDAI
-563 VAELRALA
+563 VAELKSLA
-571 ATFKPKQV
+571 ATFKPRQV
-579 EKEEPELELADSVA
+579 EEEEPEMQLAESVA

-598 VGHVRGKID
+598 VGGVRGQID

-617 LQDNQ
+617 LQDGQ

>member
-1 LKYDG
+1 
-6 EQLIHPS
+6 
-13 KPNDLACVDSE
+13 
-24 TTYTVRGQR
+24 
-33 GLGALMSDRSSLLSE
+33 MSNRSNLLSE

-63 YGLAKNGSVEFLR
+63 YGLAKNGSVEYLR

-82 LILSDWDLTIDGLR
+82 LILPEWDLTLDGLKN
-96 VILNSDLGDLLGVFG
+96 ILNNDLGRLLGVFG

-129 NHDPKQLREDK
+129 NHDPKQLKEENLDK
-140 LEKLSKEDLHSLCKA
+140 MTKEELHALCKA

-190 RNGPTINIPSPSE
+190 RGGGSVEIPYPGGDDEEIDTTAPSIE
-203 ESEVPTQAT
+203 E
-212 IIEAKVE
+212 KVDE
-219 TFTEQNPEG
+219 FVTKHPDG
-228 WTFEQESELIG
+228 WTFEDESNLIESIEEQTDTSLSDVASSIEESLTSHIVESE
-239 EMEDEGLDASLADI
+239 
-253 AASIEDSLQSLA
+253 QT
-265 PLPEVQDVP
+265 VP
-274 PMLQEMPLEEPT
+274 PMMQELSTEEPT

-291 ALLEINARR
+291 ALLEITSRK

-313 GSTTDME
+313 GSTTDLD
-320 DMSAF
+320 DMNTF
-325 ISGLTTHGF
+325 IASLSNHGF
-334 SVEMQRVQDAIRT
+334 SVELVRVQDAIRT
-347 IIMEVAYRSEQEQN
+347 VIMETAYRSEQEQH

-374 AIRMFEQIRPHMRER
+374 AIRLFEQMRPQLRER

-396 QKGNLVQAR
+396 RRGNLVQAR

-410 EARSKG
+410 EARTLG

-447 IAARK
+447 SAARR
-452 NRLLRILYHGAI
+452 NRMLRILYHGAV
-464 HLPDQSRRTI
+464 HLPDDVRRTI
-474 ERLERNLGS
+474 ERLERNLPS

-496 GDFSEGQQS
+496 GDFSEAQQS

-519 TSELRPRVLACA
+519 TAELRPRVLACA
-531 GIIGTELGYLTPNQI
+531 GIVGTELGYLTPSQI

-563 VAELRALA
+563 VAELKALA
-571 ATFKPKQV
+571 ATFKPQTT
-579 EKEEPELELADSVA
+579 EEEEPEMELAESVA

-598 VGHVRGKID
+598 VGDVRGKID

-617 LQDNQ
+617 LQDDQ

>member
-1 LKYDG
+1 MA
-6 EQLIHPS
+6 
-13 KPNDLACVDSE
+13 N
-24 TTYTVRGQR
+24 
-33 GLGALMSDRSSLLSE
+33 RSNLLSE

-63 YGLAKNGSVEFLR
+63 YGLAKNGSVEYLR

-82 LILSDWDLTIDGLR
+82 LILPEWDLTLDGLKN
-96 VILNSDLGDLLGVFG
+96 ILNNDLGSLLGVFG

-129 NHDPKQLREDK
+129 NHDPKQLKEENLDK
-140 LEKLSKEDLHSLCKA
+140 MTKEELHALCKA

-183 TIKRSLK
+183 VIKRSLK
-190 RNGPTINIPSPSE
+190 RGGGSVEIPYPGDDEDEAVTTAPSIE
-203 ESEVPTQAT
+203 EKVDDFVSEHPD
-212 IIEAKVE
+212 
-219 TFTEQNPEG
+219 G
-228 WTFEQESELIG
+228 WTFEDESSLI
-239 EMEDEGLDASLADI
+239 ESIEEQAATSLSEV
-253 AASIEDSLQSLA
+253 AASIEESLNSHVGELEQ
-265 PLPEVQDVP
+265 PVP
-274 PMLQEMPLEEPT
+274 PMMQELSTEEPT

-291 ALLEINARR
+291 ALLEITSRR

-313 GSTTDME
+313 GSTTDMD
-320 DMSAF
+320 DMNTF
-325 ISGLTTHGF
+325 IASLSSHGF
-334 SVEMQRVQDAIRT
+334 SVELARVQDAIRT
-347 IIMEVAYRSEQEQN
+347 IIMETAYRSEQEQH

-374 AIRMFEQIRPHMRER
+374 AIRLFEQMRPQLRER

-396 QKGNLVQAR
+396 RRGNLVQAR

-410 EARSKG
+410 EARTLG

-447 IAARK
+447 SAARR
-452 NRLLRILYHGAI
+452 NRMLRILYHGAV
-464 HLPDQSRRTI
+464 HLPDDVRRTI
-474 ERLERNLGS
+474 ERLERNLPS

-496 GDFSEGQQS
+496 GDFSEAQQG

-519 TSELRPRVLACA
+519 TAELRPRVLACA
-531 GIIGTELGYLTPNQI
+531 GIVGTELGYLTPSQI

-563 VAELRALA
+563 VAELKALA
-571 ATFKPKQV
+571 ATFQPQKV
-579 EKEEPELELADSVA
+579 EEAEPEMELAESVA

-598 VGHVRGKID
+598 VGDVRGKID

-617 LQDNQ
+617 VQEDQ

>member
-1 LKYDG
+1 
-6 EQLIHPS
+6 
-13 KPNDLACVDSE
+13 
-24 TTYTVRGQR
+24 
-33 GLGALMSDRSSLLSE
+33 MSNRSSLLSE

-63 YGLAKNGSVEFLR
+63 YGLAKNGSVEYLR

-82 LILSDWDLTIDGLR
+82 LILPEWDLTLDGLKN
-96 VILNSDLGDLLGVFG
+96 ILNTDLGDLLGVFG

-129 NHDPKQLREDK
+129 NHDPKQLKEENLDK
-140 LEKLSKEDLHSLCKA
+140 MTKEELHVLCKA

-190 RNGPTINIPSPSE
+190 RGGGSVTIPTPGDSE
-203 ESEVPTQAT
+203 QKQIETASIEEEVESFV
-212 IIEAKVE
+212 IEH
-219 TFTEQNPEG
+219 PEG
-228 WTFEQESELIG
+228 WTFEDESDL
-239 EMEDEGLDASLADI
+239 MESIDSGGIDTSLSEV
-253 AASIEDSLQSLA
+253 AASIEETLVSHRKEIEQ
-265 PLPEVQDVP
+265 PVP
-274 PMLQEMPLEEPT
+274 PMLQELSSEEPT

-291 ALLEINARR
+291 ALLEISSRR

-320 DMSAF
+320 DMNTF
-325 ISGLTTHGF
+325 ISSLSNHGF
-334 SVEMQRVQDAIRT
+334 AVELARVQDAIRT
-347 IIMEVAYRSEQEQN
+347 IIMETAYRSEQEQS

-374 AIRMFEQIRPHMRER
+374 AIRMFEQMRPQLRER

-396 QKGNLVQAR
+396 RRGNLVQAR

-410 EARSKG
+410 EARTLG

-447 IAARK
+447 SAARR
-452 NRLLRILYHGAI
+452 NRMLRILYHGAV
-464 HLPDQSRRTI
+464 HLPDDVRRTI
-474 ERLERNLGS
+474 ERLERNLPS

-496 GDFSEGQQS
+496 GDFSEAQQS

-531 GIIGTELGYLTPNQI
+531 GIVGTELGYLTPDQI

-554 VSDDQVDAI
+554 VSDEHVDAI
-563 VAELRALA
+563 VAELKSLA

-579 EKEEPELELADSVA
+579 EEEEPEMQLAESVA

-598 VGHVRGKID
+598 VDEVRGQID

-617 LQDNQ
+617 LQDGQ

>member
-1 LKYDG
+1 
-6 EQLIHPS
+6 
-13 KPNDLACVDSE
+13 
-24 TTYTVRGQR
+24 
-33 GLGALMSDRSSLLSE
+33 MSDRSSLLSE

-63 YGLAKNGSVEFLR
+63 YGLAKNGSVEYLR

-82 LILSDWDLTIDGLR
+82 LILPEWDLTLDGLKN
-96 VILNSDLGDLLGVFG
+96 ILNSDLGGLLGVFG

-129 NHDPKQLREDK
+129 NHDPKQLKEENLDK
-140 LEKLSKEDLHSLCKA
+140 MTKDELHALCKA

-190 RNGPTINIPSPSE
+190 RGGGSVTIPTPGDSDQQEIEPASIVE
-203 ESEVPTQAT
+203 E
-212 IIEAKVE
+212 VE
-219 TFTEQNPEG
+219 NFVTEHPEG
-228 WTFEQESELIG
+228 WTFEEESEL
-239 EMEDEGLDASLADI
+239 MESMDDGGIDTSLSEV
-253 AASIEDSLQSLA
+253 AASIEETLVSHRKELEQ
-265 PLPEVQDVP
+265 PVP
-274 PMLQEMPLEEPT
+274 PMLQELSSEEPT

-291 ALLEINARR
+291 ALLEISSRR

-320 DMSAF
+320 DMNTF
-325 ISGLTTHGF
+325 ISSLSNHGF
-334 SVEMQRVQDAIRT
+334 AVELARVQDAIRT
-347 IIMEVAYRSEQEQN
+347 IIMETAYRSEQEQN

-374 AIRMFEQIRPHMRER
+374 AIRMFEQMRPQLRER

-396 QKGNLVQAR
+396 RRGNLVQAR

-410 EARSKG
+410 EARTLG

-447 IAARK
+447 SAARR
-452 NRLLRILYHGAI
+452 NRMLRILYHGAV
-464 HLPDQSRRTI
+464 HLPDDVRRTI
-474 ERLERNLGS
+474 ERLEKNLPS

-496 GDFSEGQQS
+496 GDFSEAQQS

-519 TSELRPRVLACA
+519 TAELRPRVLACA
-531 GIIGTELGYLTPNQI
+531 GIVGTELGYLTPNQI

-554 VSDDQVDAI
+554 VSDEHVDAI
-563 VAELRALA
+563 VAELKSLA
-571 ATFKPKQV
+571 ATFRPQKV
-579 EKEEPELELADSVA
+579 EEEEPEMELAESVA

-598 VGHVRGKID
+598 VGGVRGQID

-617 LQDNQ
+617 LQDGQ